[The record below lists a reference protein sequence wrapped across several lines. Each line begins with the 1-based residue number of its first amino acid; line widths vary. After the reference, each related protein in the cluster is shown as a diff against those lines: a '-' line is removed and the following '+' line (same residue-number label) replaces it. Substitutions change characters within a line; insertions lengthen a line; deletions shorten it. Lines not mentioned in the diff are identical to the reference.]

1 MGSHPHP
8 EGTRRCRSRACRA
21 PVFFARTVKGA
32 RVPLDAAPAGDDVP
46 SQHTYWLDGEGVAHP
61 LGKGEAAPDG
71 KPRYLS
77 HFRTCPDAGRFSR
90 V

>member
-46 SQHTYWLDGEGVAHP
+46 SQHTYWLDGEGSPTRWAR
-61 LGKGEAAPDG
+61 A
-71 KPRYLS
+71 RRR
-77 HFRTCPDAGRFSR
+77 RTASR
-90 V
+90 GT